1 MSTETARKYVGQFT
15 GFYLE
20 QIKRGNETKASLVV
34 FKKRNPELSRGIRIS
49 IQEALSILDAD
60 TAKPPKELIAEMSEY
75 QSAILE
81 IARDPDRYTVGALM
95 PETARAWYE
104 QQISQMREIL
114 QRGAEA

>member
-15 GFYLE
+15 RVYLGQVE
-20 QIKRGNETKASLVV
+20 TGNETKASLVV
-34 FKKRNPELSRGIRIS
+34 FKKRNPWLSRGIRIS

-60 TAKPPKELIAEMSEY
+60 TEKTPAQLIAEMSEY
-75 QSAILE
+75 QAALLE
-81 IARDPDRYTVGALM
+81 IERDPDSYTVGSLT

-104 QQISQMREIL
+104 EQISRIRQLL